1 MVINSTNINKAYNH
15 LFSQPNSTTSSLNRT
30 HRTTTA
36 SLNRTHWTTT
46 SSLNRT
52 HWTTTSSLNRTQPP
66 LLSTELTEQPPLL
79 STELTEH
86 CLLSLTHN
94 ECDAFFYTPSLAWVM
109 YLVPHALLTV
119 WWMFYARHRTFGHL
133 GLLSIYRWLHE
144 ATSVSIYP
152 VTYTIRSTPCK
163 IAK

>member
-1 MVINSTNINKAYNH
+1 MKRKRKQRWSSIQPISTKRT
-15 LFSQPNSTTSSLNRT
+15 TTSSLNRT
-30 HRTTTA
+30 HRTTIA

-52 HWTTTSSLNRTQPP
+52 HWTTTSSLNRT
-66 LLSTELTEQPPLL
+66 QPPLL

>member
-15 LFSQPNSTTSSLNRT
+15 LFSQPNSQNNHRFSQPNSLNNHLFSQPNSLNNHLFSQPNSTTSSLNRT
-30 HRTTTA
+30 
-36 SLNRTHWTTT
+36 
-46 SSLNRT
+46 
-52 HWTTTSSLNRTQPP
+52 
-66 LLSTELTEQPPLL
+66 QPPLL

-152 VTYTIRSTPCK
+152 VTYTIRSTSCK

>member
-1 MVINSTNINKAYNH
+1 MKRKRKQRWSSIQTISTKRT
-15 LFSQPNSTTSSLNRT
+15 TTSSLNRT

-52 HWTTTSSLNRTQPP
+52 
-66 LLSTELTEQPPLL
+66 QPPLL